1 MKPACIMKTPQM
13 LQEQALNNCAEHSC
27 NDENWLQNSL
37 PEQIIETASASFVCQ
52 WYLCV
57 CVCVCE
63 EKERDTNQ
71 HTSIKRSAA

>member
-1 MKPACIMKTPQM
+1 M

-27 NDENWLQNSL
+27 NDKNWLQNSL

-57 CVCVCE
+57 CVCVFV
-63 EKERDTNQ
+63 KK
-71 HTSIKRSAA
+71 KR